1 MIKRIVFLLV
11 IVAVCSRALAGAPDS
26 VWLFAYAKV
35 QHEGRDGLH
44 FAWSNDGKSWHAI
57 GQEFGFVRSDY
68 GRWGSEKR
76 MIQPVLFPGTGGT
89 WHCVWNLTGDTGP
102 VAYTASQDL
111 VRWIPQSYYADL
123 ETVQPVSAP
132 QVEDARKRQTEVLVL
147 GVPRKGS
154 RLKVSWTLVDGLLK
168 KEQLTGYRNQ
178 LWGETTHEDSARF
191 ATLKP
196 VMVSIRPEIAR
207 SKKIGNM
214 LMGVFFEDINYAAD
228 GGLYAEL
235 VQNRGFEYDPADKE
249 NRDPDWNA
257 KKAWSVSGK
266 GLDFA
271 IASVDPIHSNNKHY
285 AVLRTDGTGGALV
298 NEGFDGMVI
307 KAGERYDLSLF
318 ARSLSGKNNK
328 LAVRL
333 KTKDG
338 TVVAASVI
346 NGLTPVWKKQSLVL
360 VAKETVTDARLELIP
375 QAEGAL
381 ALDMISLFPRNTF
394 KGRKNGLRA
403 DLAQHIADLHPRFIR
418 FPGGCVAHGDGIENI
433 YNWKNTIGPLEARKP
448 QRNLW
453 GYHQSMGLGYFE
465 YFRFC
470 EDIGAEPVPVVA
482 AGVPCQ
488 NSAQHGHPLGGQQC
502 GIPLKDMNRYIQDVL
517 DLVEWANGDVHTQ
530 WGRQRAAAGHPEP
543 FHLKYIGIGNE
554 DLISDVF
561 TERFIMI
568 YNAVK
573 KKYPDVTV
581 IGTVGPFFEGSDYDA
596 GWKLASRLQVPMVD
610 EHYYVP
616 PGWFIYNQDFYDQ
629 YDRNGPKVYLGE
641 YAAHLPGR
649 PNNLETAL
657 AEALHL
663 TALERNGD
671 VVRMA
676 SYAPLLA
683 KEGHTQWSPDLIY
696 FNNSMVKP
704 TTGYYVQQLFGQ
716 NAGETYIPAK
726 AVFSNNNEK
735 IKARVA
741 WSIVKD
747 AKTGDVILKLVNLLP
762 VAAQARLDV
771 SALGLHAAP
780 VTKMVLTGRPDEKN
794 LKPVKTTVSLNELEK
809 TEMPPYSITVLR
821 AGGPK

>member
-11 IVAVCSRALAGAPDS
+11 IVAVCSRALANAPDS
-26 VWLFAYAKV
+26 VWLFAYAKL
-35 QHEGRDGLH
+35 QQEGRDGLH
-44 FAWSNDGKSWHAI
+44 FAWSNDGQSWHAI
-57 GQEFGFVRSDY
+57 GPEFGFLKSDY

-76 MIQPVLFPGTGGT
+76 MFQPVLFPGTGGT
-89 WHCVWNLTGDTGP
+89 WHCVWNLTGDAGP
-102 VAYTASQDL
+102 VACTASQDL
-111 VRWIPQSYYADL
+111 VRWMPQSYYPDL
-123 ETVQPVSAP
+123 KAVPSVSVQ
-132 QVEDARKRQTEVLVL
+132 QVTAARQQQAAALIL
-147 GVPRKGS
+147 GVPQKGS

-178 LWGETTHEDSARF
+178 LWGETTREDSMRF
-191 ATLKP
+191 AALKP
-196 VMVSIRPEIAR
+196 VTVSIHPEMAR
-207 SKKIGNM
+207 SKKISNL

-249 NRDPDWNA
+249 NRDPEWNA

-266 GLDFA
+266 GLEFT

-285 AVLRTDGTGGALV
+285 AVLRTDGSGGTLM
-298 NEGFDGMVI
+298 NEGFDGMAV

-318 ARSLSGKNNK
+318 ARSLSGKNSK

-338 TVVAASVI
+338 TVIAASVI
-346 NGLTPVWKKQSLVL
+346 NGLTPVWKKQSLAL
-360 VAKETVTDARLELIP
+360 VATKTVTDARLELIP

-502 GIPLKDMNRYIQDVL
+502 GIPLKDMDRYIQDVL

-561 TERFIMI
+561 TERFTMI

-573 KKYPDVTV
+573 KKYPDITV
-581 IGTVGPFFEGSDYDA
+581 IGTVGPFFEGSDYEA

-616 PGWFIYNQDFYDQ
+616 PGWFIYNQDFYDR
-629 YDRNGPKVYLGE
+629 YDRNGPGVYVGE

-657 AEALHL
+657 AEAIHL
-663 TALERNGD
+663 TGLERNGD
-671 VVRMA
+671 VVRMS

-683 KEGHTQWSPDLIY
+683 KEGHTQWNPDLIY

-704 TTGYYVQQLFGQ
+704 TTGYYVQQLFGR
-716 NAGETYIPAK
+716 NAGDVYIPAT
-726 AVFSNNNEK
+726 VHYSDNNKKVQNR
-735 IKARVA
+735 IA
-741 WSIVKD
+741 WSLVRD
-747 AKTGDVILKLVNLLP
+747 SASRDLVLKLVNLLP
-762 VAAQARLDV
+762 ASVNVAADLQAFRLAPMATKTV
-771 SALGLHAAP
+771 MQGNPASKEVLP
-780 VTKMVLTGRPDEKN
+780 VTTTIPLREVEALT
-794 LKPVKTTVSLNELEK
+794 LA
-809 TEMPPYSITVLR
+809 PYSLTVVR
-821 AGGPK
+821 IPQQ